1 MHYKYP
7 SNNGLQG
14 NKTPFTPGNK
24 VVFGDWTAVGS
35 RFTTFIYTW
44 N

>member
-1 MHYKYP
+1 MDYKP
-7 SNNGLQG
+7 LPKSGLQE
-14 NKTPFTPGNK
+14 NKTPFTPGIK